1 LSFISGLSAVRSL
14 GIAEHSAPGLKWSEE
29 TQPLSVWPLVDF
41 FNSASELCWF
51 SKIQKVS

>member
-1 LSFISGLSAVRSL
+1 MRSL

-41 FNSASELCWF
+41 FNSANELCWF